1 MVVPIRQ
8 QGQEQPAGFLV
19 AGINPYRRYDAA
31 YSGFVDLLAG
41 QIAAGLANA
50 RAYEAE
56 RRRAESLAT

>member
-1 MVVPIRQ
+1 MGDWNKPAEQALVVPIRQ

-50 RAYEAE
+50 RA
-56 RRRAESLAT
+56 